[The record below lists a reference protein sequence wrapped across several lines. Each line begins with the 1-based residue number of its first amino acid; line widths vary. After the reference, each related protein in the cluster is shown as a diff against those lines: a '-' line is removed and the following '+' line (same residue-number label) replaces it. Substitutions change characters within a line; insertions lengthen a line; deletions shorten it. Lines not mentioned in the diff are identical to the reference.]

1 MTLDLGQVAARL
13 PLLVERARHDEG
25 DRDGRIGRALGLLY
39 EAAGDMDRFASVVRD
54 AHTSW
59 PLALPFAGRLDA
71 AIDPPAAPED
81 FSSLAVDGSS
91 IDVDRNLPIDC
102 FVLNL
107 GWMRLGYGASPRAE
121 RDSVVEIQPTDDEIV
136 RRDGDDPSRESAV
149 RGDVLALLRSVR
161 ELAQL
166 ADLAERLDAED
177 APLLA
182 MVDGNLALWN
192 LERRD
197 LPQSVVDDLK
207 DGPRGARQ
215 ALDRLRVLADA
226 DRLVFSG
233 YVSRTGASNVSNS
246 LRLLACPD
254 RPLVICRRCPGRGT
268 SSRPCDAAGV
278 AGDAALMG
286 KLLKPWQRS
295 AVFLP
300 FRRGLNAEQWYATA
314 GHEIAFFY
322 LNAGG
327 EIARVELPVWVAERP
342 DRLALLHALLVQ
354 QARASDGYP
363 LALREAHEQ
372 AVISTADRI
381 GFNTL
386 LSQACERH
394 GIPWLLSAKAWQKRV
409 RAI

>member
-1 MTLDLGQVAARL
+1 MTLDLGQVVARL
-13 PLLVERARHDEG
+13 PLLVERACSDG
-25 DRDGRIGRALGLLY
+25 SDRADRLFRARGLLH
-39 EAAGDMDRFASVVRD
+39 EAAADMDRFAAAVKQ
-54 AHTSW
+54 AETSW
-59 PLALPFAGRLDA
+59 PLALPFAGRLDD
-71 AIDPPAAPED
+71 AIDPPPAPLDYAA
-81 FSSLAVDGSS
+81 LAVDGSS

-107 GWMRLGYGASPRAE
+107 GWMRLRYGANPAAE
-121 RDSVVEIQPTDDEIV
+121 RDSTVEIQPTDDEIV
-136 RRDGDDPSRESAV
+136 HRDGDDPSRESAV

-166 ADLAERLDAED
+166 VDLAERLDGD

-182 MVDGNLALWN
+182 LVDGNLALWN

-215 ALDRLRVLADA
+215 ALDRLRLLSEA

-254 RPLVICRRCPGRGT
+254 TPMVVCRRCPGRGT
-268 SSRPCDAAGV
+268 PTRPCDAAGV
-278 AGDAALMG
+278 AGDAALM
-286 KLLKPWQRS
+286 KDLLEPWQRS

-300 FRRGLNAEQWYATA
+300 HRRGVNAEQWYATA

-372 AVISTADRI
+372 AVISTGDRTA
-381 GFNTL
+381 FNLL
-386 LSQACERH
+386 LSQACEQH